1 MDKPAGVTSA
11 RVVDRIKRL
20 LPSGVKVGHA
30 GTLDAF
36 ATGLLVLL
44 VGRATRLC
52 EDVMR
57 RPKTYEATIK
67 FGATTT
73 TDDPESP
80 ETLVPV
86 PQPPAHDAVASALR
100 SFVGRIE
107 QTPPRYSALKVG
119 GRRASDRARDGQEI
133 DLRPRVVH
141 IYSAELTSFDWPL
154 ARVRVECGR
163 GTYIRAV
170 ARDLGAALGVGGYLV
185 ALRRTRIGDIDV
197 TQAIDP
203 ATADADAVAR
213 ALIPAAPPGA
223 SSGVDRPPPRG

>member
-20 LPSGVKVGHA
+20 LPRGVKVGHA

-52 EDVMR
+52 EDVMG

-67 FGATTT
+67 FGATTA

-80 ETLVPV
+80 ETPVPV
-86 PQPPAHDAVASALR
+86 PQPPARDAVVEALR
-100 SFVGRIE
+100 AFVGRIE

-119 GRRASDRARDGQEI
+119 GRRASDRARDGQRV

-141 IYSAELTSFDWPL
+141 IDSAELTSFDWPL

-213 ALIPAAPPGA
+213 ALIPAAPAGA
-223 SSGVDRPPPRG
+223 SSGDDRRSPRG